1 MFWIFIVNKVVLK
14 LQLSNKC
21 DRWSLIFLILILIF
35 QTINVFVREKN
46 VAKFT
51 VHTRTSHYCMMNII
65 VLSGK
70 LNILSYEY
78 RSGIY
83 FIPEL
88 CVSFK
93 LILFFPM
100 LSYTILFSNIV
111 CFLVLKFKIN
121 FKERKYLSWK

>member
-1 MFWIFIVNKVVLK
+1 MFWIFTVNKAVLK
-14 LQLSNKC
+14 LQLSDKC
-21 DRWSLIFLILILIF
+21 DRWSLIFLILILIC
-35 QTINVFVREKN
+35 QTKNVFLREKN
-46 VAKFT
+46 IAKLT
-51 VHTRTSHYCMMNII
+51 VHTRTSHYCIMNII
-65 VLSGK
+65 VFSGK

-100 LSYTILFSNIV
+100 LSYTLFFSNVV
-111 CFLVLKFKIN
+111 CILLLKFKIN
-121 FKERKYLSWK
+121 FKEQKDLSWK